1 MNFEKWTERF
11 RKKGINH
18 HQLFLMLELRMI
30 YVGVGTNVLWGEVT
44 NTDSPNSLRT
54 PAVLQYQ
61 NINILRYGNISL
73 SLKVS
78 KGSRQILRIVVKIVV
93 KIINIVR
100 VSFCPVLLQTQS
112 FKDCWQYCC
121 QDCRLGSLLA
131 QLSFSLAQSFHR
143 FSPDTDTL
151 PKMHFCPLLSSQFQP
166 GSIISYLI
174 QQKGRVHCDKSQ
186 CKLSKRWKDGWTIYS
201 FFWWIWIS
209 VQWPKAFTKKVT
221 IQFTLIREHFLR
233 SCLTPPPLLLVCPP
247 PESNDYV
254 IYEQPCTHSI

>member
-1 MNFEKWTERF
+1 MESWCVRVSQKWTLKKWTERF

-61 NINILRYGNISL
+61 NINILRYGHFSL

-112 FKDCWQYCC
+112 FQDCWQYCC

-143 FSPDTDTL
+143 FFTRYWYIAKDA
-151 PKMHFCPLLSSQFQP
+151 LLS
-166 GSIISYLI
+166 IIVVTISTWFNHFFI

-186 CKLSKRWKDGWTIYS
+186 CKLSKRWLDHLFL
-201 FFWWIWIS
+201 FFGG
-209 VQWPKAFTKKVT
+209 F
-221 IQFTLIREHFLR
+221 E
-233 SCLTPPPLLLVCPP
+233 
-247 PESNDYV
+247 
-254 IYEQPCTHSI
+254 

>member
-1 MNFEKWTERF
+1 MGRSHKYWLSKQSE
-11 RKKGINH
+11 
-18 HQLFLMLELRMI
+18 
-30 YVGVGTNVLWGEVT
+30 
-44 NTDSPNSLRT
+44 NTS

-61 NINILRYGNISL
+61 NTNILRYGNISL

-186 CKLSKRWKDGWTIYS
+186 CKLSKRWLDHLFL
-201 FFWWIWIS
+201 FFLVDLNKCS
-209 VQWPKAFTKKVT
+209 MAKGFQKKRWPFN
-221 IQFTLIREHFLR
+221 
-233 SCLTPPPLLLVCPP
+233 SP
-247 PESNDYV
+247 
-254 IYEQPCTHSI
+254 

>member
-1 MNFEKWTERF
+1 MESWCVRVSQKWTLKKWTERF

-112 FKDCWQYCC
+112 FKDCC
-121 QDCRLGSLLA
+121 QN
-131 QLSFSLAQSFHR
+131 
-143 FSPDTDTL
+143 
-151 PKMHFCPLLSSQFQP
+151 
-166 GSIISYLI
+166 
-174 QQKGRVHCDKSQ
+174 
-186 CKLSKRWKDGWTIYS
+186 
-201 FFWWIWIS
+201 
-209 VQWPKAFTKKVT
+209 
-221 IQFTLIREHFLR
+221 
-233 SCLTPPPLLLVCPP
+233 CLKIVD
-247 PESNDYV
+247 NIVFKIVD
-254 IYEQPCTHSI
+254 